1 MANGTTP
8 SKNAMDFLSKCL
20 RYEPDQRITV
30 DHALNH
36 PFINPNSPQY
46 LEHIEIIHFKDINS
60 TDTYKRFNSG
70 SSNKGANN
78 GRYLR
83 FNSIE

>member
-1 MANGTTP
+1 MANGRTL

-36 PFINPNSPQY
+36 PFINPKSPQY
-46 LEHIEIIHFKDINS
+46 LEHIEIIHKKDINS
-60 TDTYKRFNSG
+60 TNTYKKLNSG
-70 SSNKGANN
+70 GSNNGVNN

-83 FNSIE
+83 FNSLE